1 MSFQTASHSLNWAF
15 NGKEN
20 LVILPVRDQNTP
32 STHIFKHPLK
42 RTTEFK
48 VLLLLFLPNFTPFP
62 GNRMVQEVKKLN
74 SQYNSAIFSTLPAN
88 RMVQYAK
95 S

>member
-1 MSFQTASHSLNWAF
+1 MYFHALILICFIKVNELPDSF
-15 NGKEN
+15 
-20 LVILPVRDQNTP
+20 TP